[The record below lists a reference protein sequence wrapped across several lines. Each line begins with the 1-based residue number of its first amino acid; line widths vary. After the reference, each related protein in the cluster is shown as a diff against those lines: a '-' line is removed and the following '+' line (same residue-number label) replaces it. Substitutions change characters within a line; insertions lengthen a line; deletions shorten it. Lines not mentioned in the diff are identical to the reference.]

1 LFYLDVLNDINKL
14 QSMDGNIYKNER
26 IMHMKW

>member
-14 QSMDGNIYKNER
+14 QSMDENIYKNER

>member
-1 LFYLDVLNDINKL
+1 VLNDINKL
-14 QSMDGNIYKNER
+14 QSMDENIYKNER